1 MDGDDDDDDD
11 WDDDDDEDSGV
22 RKIFRGVRKM
32 IQRILDDE
40 DDDDYETDDEDQTD
54 DEDEDD
60 DEDDDDYETD
70 DDEDDEDQTDDDED
84 DDDYEPVIV
93 DTNIYSGE
101 YFDLWLCL
109 WFVDLFILKFHEF
122 HENSMEWK
130 IPWNLG
136 YSMIGEGKDEL
147 VSSRVDKTGAV
158 VDWLVKEYISRSMK
172 TCLLYT
178 SDAADEV

>member
-54 DEDEDD
+54 DEDE
-60 DEDDDDYETD
+60 
-70 DDEDDEDQTDDDED
+70 DDDED